1 MCAETICV
9 ILQKPLLTNKI
20 LKMTHHGIKLFLE
33 SFNIL
38 TDIEIENFMQLLT
51 HKTFKKFE
59 YFIKEGET
67 CKQIAFVLSGSWRS
81 YYNSDKDQEITYC
94 ITFPNSLM
102 TAYSSFL
109 TAQPTQENIQA
120 ITETEL
126 LIIQKSKFEILV
138 QQNPNWIYF
147 LKTIAEQQYIEL
159 EKRIFQL
166 QKNNAAKRYADL
178 MKYQPE
184 YIQKI
189 PLQYLA
195 SYLGISQRHLS
206 RIRKEFTF

>member
-1 MCAETICV
+1 MGNGKKRNPEMKDDNVRAFLKSFD
-9 ILQKPLLTNKI
+9 ILTNVEIDDFIELLTYKN
-20 LKMTHHGIKLFLE
+20 LKK
-33 SFNIL
+33 S
-38 TDIEIENFMQLLT
+38 
-51 HKTFKKFE
+51 E

-67 CKQIAFVLSGSWRS
+67 CKQVAFVLSGSLRS
-81 YYNSDKDQEITYC
+81 YYISDKEEEITYC

-120 ITETEL
+120 ITNTEL
-126 LIIQKSKFEILV
+126 LIIPKNTFEELA
-138 QQNPNWIYF
+138 QQSPNWIFF

-166 QKNNAAKRYADL
+166 QRSDATKRYAEML
-178 MKYQPE
+178 KNQPE

-195 SYLGISQRHLS
+195 SYLGITQRHLS
-206 RIRKEFTF
+206 RIRKEFSF